1 MRIFLINLFYFAPIL
16 FVCAFCYPVKKLPS
30 EALRFGIWKRSTN
43 LCVFFPR
50 VKTFI
55 HKLCSFALTIR
66 HEIVESVFIFFLQNR
81 FQTGWN
87 SEEIYSFLSIH
98 NFKYAFFL
106 NEACPVFLNSRCDVY
121 PSKILIFPNPIPIK
135 L

>member
-66 HEIVESVFIFFLQNR
+66 HEIVESVFIFFKIDFKQDGTVRN
-81 FQTGWN
+81 
-87 SEEIYSFLSIH
+87 IPSFLFIISGM
-98 NFKYAFFL
+98 
-106 NEACPVFLNSRCDVY
+106 
-121 PSKILIFPNPIPIK
+121 PSFSMK
-135 L
+135 LVQCS